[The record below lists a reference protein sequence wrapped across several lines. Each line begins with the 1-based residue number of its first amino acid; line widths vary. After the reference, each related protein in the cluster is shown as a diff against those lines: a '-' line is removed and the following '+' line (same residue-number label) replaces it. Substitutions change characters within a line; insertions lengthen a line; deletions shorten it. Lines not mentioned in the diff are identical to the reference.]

1 MQTLFPA
8 EYRRTDVRPLESRA
22 GARCAP
28 LLLFLVLCS
37 ATARAELTL
46 AEAERIAVE
55 RDAVTRQLAQE
66 SLAMRERAVAEGQLM
81 DPRLRLGAVNLPVDS
96 FSLDEEDMTM
106 VELGVS
112 QEFPAGDTRRL
123 ARQRMELSANAAE
136 ASARDRKLLVRR
148 ELRKVWTELAY
159 LERADELLTAEEDWV
174 QQMRQSARAR
184 YAAGEGQQV
193 DLLRAGLE
201 VAMLRERQL
210 DIERDEAMQRAQL
223 RRWLG
228 DEAAARAGPFDLPGT
243 GSLDPLAQL
252 EAKLLAH
259 PAQVDFEHR
268 IEAAE
273 AGAELAR
280 QRNRPGWMLDLS
292 YGWRGG
298 EMADGSPR
306 SDMVTAMVSMDLP
319 IFRSNRQ
326 DREVSAA
333 RAEAR
338 GLHEMHEDHL
348 REMNAMLAEAWAVA
362 DRTLE
367 LERFYE
373 KELLPLA
380 EQSVQAA
387 IIGWSSGRA
396 MIDEVIK
403 ARETA
408 LETRMNHLGLT
419 RERARAQYEI
429 DYLTGEQP

>member
-1 MQTLFPA
+1 MQSFIPA
-8 EYRRTDVRPLESRA
+8 VNRRTDFRSSRQGAAVRSA
-22 GARCAP
+22 
-28 LLLFLVLCS
+28 LLLGIFLCS
-37 ATARAELTL
+37 ASSRAELTL
-46 AEAERIAVE
+46 ADAERIAVE

-106 VELGVS
+106 LELGVS
-112 QEFPAGDTRRL
+112 QEFPAGATRRL
-123 ARQRMELSANAAE
+123 ARQRMELGAEAAD
-136 ASARDRKLLVRR
+136 ASARDRELLVRR
-148 ELRKVWTELAY
+148 EVRKVWTELGY
-159 LERADELLTAEEDWV
+159 LERAAQLLEAEEDWV
-174 QQMRQSARAR
+174 QQMRQSTRAR

-193 DLLRAGLE
+193 DLLKAGLE
-201 VAMLRERQL
+201 LAMLRERQL

-228 DEAAARAGPFDLPGT
+228 DEAAARAGPFDLPAT
-243 GSLDPLAQL
+243 GLLEPVARL

-273 AGAELAR
+273 TAAELAR

-348 REMNAMLAEAWAVA
+348 REMSAMLAEAWAVA

-373 KELLPLA
+373 TELLPLA
-380 EQSVQAA
+380 EQSIQAA
-387 IIGWSSGRA
+387 MIGWRSGRV
-396 MIDEVIK
+396 MIDEVIR
-403 ARETA
+403 ARDTA
-408 LETRMNHLGLT
+408 LETRMNHLGLV
-419 RERARAQYEI
+419 RDRARAQYEI

>member
-1 MQTLFPA
+1 
-8 EYRRTDVRPLESRA
+8 
-22 GARCAP
+22 
-28 LLLFLVLCS
+28 
-37 ATARAELTL
+37 
-46 AEAERIAVE
+46 
-55 RDAVTRQLAQE
+55 
-66 SLAMRERAVAEGQLM
+66 
-81 DPRLRLGAVNLPVDS
+81 
-96 FSLDEEDMTM
+96 
-106 VELGVS
+106 
-112 QEFPAGDTRRL
+112 
-123 ARQRMELSANAAE
+123 
-136 ASARDRKLLVRR
+136 
-148 ELRKVWTELAY
+148 
-159 LERADELLTAEEDWV
+159 
-174 QQMRQSARAR
+174 
-184 YAAGEGQQV
+184 
-193 DLLRAGLE
+193 
-201 VAMLRERQL
+201 MLRERQL

-228 DEAAARAGPFDLPGT
+228 DEAAARAGPFDLPAT
-243 GSLDPLAQL
+243 GLLEPVARL

-273 AGAELAR
+273 TAAELAR

-348 REMNAMLAEAWAVA
+348 REMSAMLAEAWAVA

-373 KELLPLA
+373 TELLPLA
-380 EQSVQAA
+380 EQSIQAA
-387 IIGWSSGRA
+387 MIGWRSGRV
-396 MIDEVIK
+396 MIDEVIR
-403 ARETA
+403 ARDTA
-408 LETRMNHLGLT
+408 LETRMNHLGLV
-419 RERARAQYEI
+419 RDRARAQYEI